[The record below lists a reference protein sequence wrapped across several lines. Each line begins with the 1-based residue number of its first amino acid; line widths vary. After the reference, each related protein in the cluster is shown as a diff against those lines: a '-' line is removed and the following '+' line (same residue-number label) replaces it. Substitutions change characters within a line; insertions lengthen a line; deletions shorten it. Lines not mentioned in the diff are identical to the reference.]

1 MNDNICTQSSGGN
14 QFHHSY
20 SFLKITSKVSGRR
33 FGLVCLWKKV
43 CFVFFFSK
51 FVMQSHKF
59 VIESHLRSLIK
70 TTAVATFSPD

>member
-14 QFHHSY
+14 QLHHSY

-33 FGLVCLWKKV
+33 FGLVCFWKKV

-51 FVMQSHKF
+51 FVMQSHTM
-59 VIESHLRSLIK
+59 SHLRSLIK
-70 TTAVATFSPD
+70 TTAVATFSPG